1 MRCLRLV
8 VLIQRRVRSMT
19 KEYLYE
25 YNSVLIVSVLFVLI
39 LLSQEAGYRIG
50 RHHQRKTDK
59 DVKAQT
65 STIQASTLGL
75 LALILGF
82 AFNISLQS
90 YNSRSKS
97 VINEA
102 NAIGTALMRT
112 HLLPSPYDS
121 LTHGQLHQYIDL
133 RLALSNTNHAM
144 VTEQEALADQTE
156 WLQRSIWDK
165 AVKAARLDP
174 NPVTTGNFI
183 TALNSMV
190 VAHNERNALL
200 AMHVPE
206 VILYLLFV
214 VFIMS
219 GALIGYGSGLGQ
231 RRTNLPSAFLSFM
244 ICLVVFIIIDL
255 DRPMRGIVKVD
266 QQSLERLKY
275 DDHQE

>member
-1 MRCLRLV
+1 MA
-8 VLIQRRVRSMT
+8 

-25 YNSVLIVSVLFVLI
+25 HNSILIVAVLFVLI
-39 LLSQEAGYRIG
+39 LLAQEAGYRIG
-50 RHHQRKTDK
+50 RHQQRKTDK

-65 STIQASTLGL
+65 NTLQAGTLGL

-82 AFNISLQS
+82 AFSMALQTY
-90 YNSRSKS
+90 YNRSKA

-112 HLLPSPYDS
+112 HLLPTPHDS
-121 LTHGQLHQYIDL
+121 LTHVLLQQYIDL
-133 RLALSNTNHAM
+133 RLALSNTDYAM
-144 VTEQEALADQTE
+144 VTDQEALATE
-156 WLQRSIWDK
+156 TEALQRSIWEQ
-165 AVKAARLDP
+165 AVKAARIDP
-174 NPVTTGNFI
+174 NPVTTGFFV
-183 TALNSMV
+183 TSLNQMID
-190 VAHNERNALL
+190 AHSERNALL

-206 VILYLLFV
+206 VIIYLMFI

-231 RRTNLPSAFLSFM
+231 RRTSLPSALLSLM

-266 QQSLERLKY
+266 QHSMERLKS
-275 DDHQE
+275 DRNP

>member
-1 MRCLRLV
+1 
-8 VLIQRRVRSMT
+8 MT

-25 YNSVLIVSVLFVLI
+25 HNSILIVAVLFVLI
-39 LLSQEAGYRIG
+39 LLAQEAGYRLG

-65 STIQASTLGL
+65 STIQAGTLGL

-90 YNSRSKS
+90 YNNRSKA

-121 LTHGQLHQYIDL
+121 LARSQLQQYIDL
-133 RLALSNTNHAM
+133 RLAISNTSYAM
-144 VTEQEALADQTE
+144 VQQQEALADKTE
-156 WLQRSIWDK
+156 ALQRTIWDQ
-165 AVKAARLDP
+165 AVQAARLDP
-174 NPVTTGNFI
+174 NPVTTGYFI
-183 TALNSMV
+183 TALNSVV

-200 AMHVPE
+200 AMHMPE
-206 VILYLLFV
+206 VILFLLFI
-214 VFIMS
+214 VFITS

-231 RRTNLPSAFLSFM
+231 KRTNLPSALLSFM

-266 QQSLERLKY
+266 QYSLERLRT
-275 DDHQE
+275 D

>member
-1 MRCLRLV
+1 
-8 VLIQRRVRSMT
+8 MT

-25 YNSVLIVSVLFVLI
+25 YNSILIVVILFVLI
-39 LLSQEAGYRIG
+39 LLAQEAGYRLG

-65 STIQASTLGL
+65 NTIQAGTLGL

-82 AFNISLQS
+82 AFSMSLQT
-90 YNSRSKS
+90 YNNRSEA

-102 NAIGTALMRT
+102 NAIATALMRT

-121 LTHGQLHQYIDL
+121 LTRSQLQKYIDL
-133 RLALSNTNHAM
+133 RLAISNTNYAM
-144 VTEQEALADQTE
+144 VQEQEALADKTE
-156 WLQRSIWDK
+156 ALQRSIWDQ
-165 AVKAARLDP
+165 AVQAARIDP
-174 NPVTTGNFI
+174 NPVTTGYFI
-183 TALNSMV
+183 TALNSVV

-206 VILYLLFV
+206 VILYLLFI

-231 RRTNLPSAFLSFM
+231 RRINLPSALLSFM

-266 QQSLERLKY
+266 QHSLERLKK
-275 DDHQE
+275 D

>member
-1 MRCLRLV
+1 
-8 VLIQRRVRSMT
+8 MT

-25 YNSVLIVSVLFVLI
+25 HNSILIVAVLFVLI
-39 LLSQEAGYRIG
+39 LLAQEAGYRIG

-65 STIQASTLGL
+65 STIQAGTLGL

-90 YNSRSKS
+90 YNARSKA

-102 NAIGTALMRT
+102 NAISTALMRT
-112 HLLPSPYDS
+112 HLLPSPFDS
-121 LTHGQLHQYIDL
+121 LTHLQLQQYIDL
-133 RLALSNTNHAM
+133 RLAISNTNYAM
-144 VTEQEALADQTE
+144 VQEQEALADETE
-156 WLQRSIWDK
+156 ALQRSIWDQ
-165 AVKAARLDP
+165 AVKAARIDP
-174 NPVTTGNFI
+174 KPVTTGYFA
-183 TALNSMV
+183 TALNNMV

-200 AMHVPE
+200 SMHMPE
-206 VILYLLFV
+206 VILYLLFI

-231 RRTNLPSAFLSFM
+231 KRTNLPSAFLSLM

-266 QQSLERLKY
+266 QRSLERLQA
-275 DDHQE
+275 DNEHD

>member
-1 MRCLRLV
+1 MA
-8 VLIQRRVRSMT
+8 
-19 KEYLYE
+19 KEYLYGQ
-25 YNSVLIVSVLFVLI
+25 NSILIVVVLFVLI
-39 LLSQEAGYRIG
+39 LLAQEAGYRLG
-50 RHHQRKTDK
+50 RHHQRETDK

-65 STIQASTLGL
+65 STIQAGTLGL
-75 LALILGF
+75 LALILSF
-82 AFNISLQS
+82 AFNLSLQS
-90 YNSRSKS
+90 YNNRSKA

-112 HLLPSPYDS
+112 HLLPSPYNT
-121 LTHGQLHQYIDL
+121 LTHKLLQQYIDL
-133 RLALSNTNHAM
+133 RLALSNTSYAM
-144 VTEQEALADQTE
+144 VTEQEALATE
-156 WLQRSIWDK
+156 TEAVQRKLWDL
-165 AVKAARLDP
+165 AVKAARIDP
-174 NPVTTGNFI
+174 NPVSTGYFI

-231 RRTNLPSAFLSFM
+231 KRTSLPSALLSLM

-255 DRPMRGIVKVD
+255 DRPVRGIIKVD
-266 QQSLERLKY
+266 QHSLERLKT
-275 DDHQE
+275 DRNM

>member
-1 MRCLRLV
+1 MA
-8 VLIQRRVRSMT
+8 

-25 YNSVLIVSVLFVLI
+25 LNSILIVAVLFVLI
-39 LLSQEAGYRIG
+39 LLAQEAGYRIG

-65 STIQASTLGL
+65 NTIQASTLGL

-82 AFNISLQS
+82 AFSMSLDT
-90 YNSRSKS
+90 YNNRTEA

-121 LTHGQLHQYIDL
+121 LTHRQLQQYIDL
-133 RLALSNTNHAM
+133 RLAISNTNDSTVA
-144 VTEQEALADQTE
+144 EQEVLADKTE
-156 WLQRSIWDK
+156 ALQRAIWDQ
-165 AVKAARLDP
+165 AVKASRADP
-174 NPVTTGNFI
+174 NPVTTGYFI
-183 TALNSMV
+183 TSLNQVV

-206 VILYLLFV
+206 VIFYLMFI

-219 GALIGYGSGLGQ
+219 GAMIGYGSGLGQ
-231 RRTNLPSAFLSFM
+231 RRTNLPSALLSFM

-266 QQSLERLKY
+266 QHSLERLKS
-275 DDHQE
+275 H